1 MRKEKLLEKKQE
13 IMNSAVWYLNDIM
26 TEDEIKMFSRQ
37 QLEKLVEITRRAEE
51 KRESSSPFFTLSAT
65 EVLQKET
72 GRIAVFEEDCI
83 CEESEVECLSG
94 ASESIYKEYKRK
106 IAETPFQPLSLES

>member
-37 QLEKLVEITRRAEE
+37 QLEKLVEITNRAEE
-51 KRESSSPFFTLSAT
+51 KRESCSPFFSLSAT

-72 GRIAVFEEDCI
+72 GRIAIFEPNCI
-83 CEESEVECLSG
+83 REESEEECFSG
-94 ASESIYKEYKRK
+94 ASASVFTAYKRK
-106 IAETPFQPLSLES
+106 NG

>member
-51 KRESSSPFFTLSAT
+51 NRESCSPFFTLSAT

-72 GRIAVFEEDCI
+72 GRIAIFEPNCI
-83 CEESEVECLSG
+83 REESEEECFSG
-94 ASESIYKEYKRK
+94 ASASVFTAYKRK
-106 IAETPFQPLSLES
+106 NG

>member
-26 TEDEIKMFSRQ
+26 TEDEIKMFSSQ

-51 KRESSSPFFTLSAT
+51 NRESCSPFFTLSAT

-83 CEESEVECLSG
+83 SEKSEAECLSG
-94 ASESIYKEYKRK
+94 ASESIYKAYKRK
-106 IAETPFQPLSLES
+106 NG

>member
-13 IMNSAVWYLNDIM
+13 IMNSAVWYLSSIM

-37 QLEKLVEITRRAEE
+37 QLEKLVEITHRAE
-51 KRESSSPFFTLSAT
+51 KNRESCSPFFSLSAT

-72 GRIAVFEEDCI
+72 GRIAIFEPNCI
-83 CEESEVECLSG
+83 CEESEEECFSG
-94 ASESIYKEYKRK
+94 ASANVLAAYKRK
-106 IAETPFQPLSLES
+106 NG

>member
-13 IMNSAVWYLNDIM
+13 IMNSAVWYLSNIM

-65 EVLQKET
+65 EVLQKEN

-83 CEESEVECLSG
+83 CEESEAECLSG
-94 ASESIYKEYKRK
+94 ASGSIYKAYKRK
-106 IAETPFQPLSLES
+106 MAETLFQPLSLES